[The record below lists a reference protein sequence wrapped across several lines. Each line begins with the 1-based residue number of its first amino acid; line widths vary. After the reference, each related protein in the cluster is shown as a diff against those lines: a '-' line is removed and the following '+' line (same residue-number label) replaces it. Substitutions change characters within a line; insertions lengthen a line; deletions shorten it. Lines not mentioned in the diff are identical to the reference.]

1 MKRFAHIAFPILLT
15 ACGSPSERAAERAL
29 REGEQP
35 YREARYHAA
44 DSIYALAAF
53 DPRVAYNL
61 GNALYEQDLLDT
73 AIRSYS
79 NAIEGT
85 FNEDLKA
92 AGSYN
97 LGNGWALLA
106 RDADSL
112 SEVSEKLLSEM
123 RIEGNDIGQKVRQF
137 VVRDSLQQAGV
148 RLEHMIDSALAQSAG
163 AYKNSLRRA
172 PADEDARHNLAVVQK
187 LIAQRVKEAAERD
200 KDKDQD
206 KNKGLSERAKL
217 LMKKA
222 DELVEQYKFTD
233 ALKVLQERL
242 KTEPTLQQQQEYM
255 HKLDVVTKAAE
266 AK

>member
-1 MKRFAHIAFPILLT
+1 MKRFIHIALIALVT
-15 ACGSPSERAAERAL
+15 ACGSPAERAAEDAL
-29 REGEQP
+29 RKGEQP
-35 YREARYHAA
+35 YRQGQYHAA
-44 DSIYALAAF
+44 DSIYAQAAF
-53 DPRVAYNL
+53 DPRVAYDL

-79 NAIEGT
+79 AAIEGT

-106 RDADSL
+106 HDADSL
-112 SEVSEKLLSEM
+112 SDLSEKLLSEM
-123 RIEGNDIGQKVRQF
+123 RIEGNDLGQKVRQF
-137 VVRDSLQQAGV
+137 VVRDSLQQGVV
-148 RLEHMIDSALAQSAG
+148 RLEHMVDSALAQSAD
-163 AYKNSLRRA
+163 AYKNNLRRT

-187 LIAQRVKEAAERD
+187 LIAQRVKEAAER
-200 KDKDQD
+200 KKNKDQD

-222 DELVEQYKFTD
+222 DELVEQFKFTD
-233 ALKVLQERL
+233 ALKVLQDGL

-255 HKLDVVTKAAE
+255 HKLDVVTQAAQ